1 MEQVFISVNATN
13 FLTIAIMAV
22 LTWLLLS
29 MVVQAYRNVIG
40 R

>member
-1 MEQVFISVNATN
+1 METAFISFNATN

-29 MVVQAYRNVIG
+29 MVVQAYRNMIG